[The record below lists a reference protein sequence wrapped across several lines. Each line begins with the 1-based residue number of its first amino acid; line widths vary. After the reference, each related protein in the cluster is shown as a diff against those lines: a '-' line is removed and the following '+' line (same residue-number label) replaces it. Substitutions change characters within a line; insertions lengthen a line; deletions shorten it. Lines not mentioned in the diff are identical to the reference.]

1 MLTPC
6 KILIVDDDKDDQ
18 MLLSEV
24 ISELY
29 PECKYQVSNNGLEA
43 LEYIKSDPPPP
54 KLIFLDLNMPILNG
68 YEFLKFFK
76 NTAESEESKIIIY
89 STSSHPRDIEL
100 TRNLGASEYLTKP
113 SDVDR
118 LKTEI
123 KQLVEKYSCN

>member
-1 MLTPC
+1 MLASC

-18 MLLSEV
+18 LILSEV

-29 PECKYQVSNNGLEA
+29 PECKYRVSNNGLEA

-68 YEFLKFFK
+68 YEFLRDFK
-76 NTAESEESKIIIY
+76 KTSDWEESKIIIY
-89 STSSHPRDIEL
+89 STSSHPRDKEL
-100 TRNLGASEYLTKP
+100 TRDLGASEYLTKP
-113 SDVDR
+113 GDVDI
-118 LKTEI
+118 LKTEV